1 MPGRR
6 DCFLPSGP
14 DELRVLLK
22 GFNGQTGSRM
32 SAVVTRS
39 GVPVA
44 SVLPEDVPADN
55 FATMAATL
63 LGALEVIY
71 STVKGPSPE
80 QVVVRT
86 ERGALYVRAVTTR
99 AFFVALAEGASEEL
113 QAHVDE
119 AATRARALLAKGL

>member
-1 MPGRR
+1 
-6 DCFLPSGP
+6 
-14 DELRVLLK
+14 
-22 GFNGQTGSRM
+22 M

-44 SVLPEDVPADN
+44 SVLPDDVPVDN

-71 STVKGPSPE
+71 STLKGPSPE

-86 ERGALYVRAVTTR
+86 ERGTLYVRAVTTK
-99 AFFVALAEGASEEL
+99 AFFVALMDGTAEDA

-119 AATRARALLAKGL
+119 AATRARALLGKPS